1 MVFPSNF
8 LNTTIIWQ
16 FFRVIL
22 NFVQECYY
30 LKNKEGVVGFTK
42 ALGLGV
48 CKIYYSHY
56 IFEVMYHC
64 VGRGVEVIAQPFLP
78 FLTGM
83 LEKTFHQKKF
93 YTGGPTLIIFH
104 LRKTKIS
111 RETEA
116 ASVWSHDGGKEIL
129 KPNHL
134 FWRFSPWG
142 QFWERI
148 LHKLT

>member
-1 MVFPSNF
+1 M
-8 LNTTIIWQ
+8 
-16 FFRVIL
+16 IL

-30 LKNKEGVVGFTK
+30 LENKEGVVGFTK

-64 VGRGVEVIAQPFLP
+64 VGRGVKVIAQPFLP

-116 ASVWSHDGGKEIL
+116 ASR
-129 KPNHL
+129 
-134 FWRFSPWG
+134 RFEAMMG
-142 QFWERI
+142 AKKF
-148 LHKLT
+148 